1 MYVFEFYFVY
11 KMLRIYLFNTKVNIH
26 IVSCYI
32 DVDMSY
38 KYYLGPEIGIYMYGN
53 KQTLHKMYYVK
64 ILLIFLIFLMY
75 VLSIKIDRH
84 KFSMF

>member
-1 MYVFEFYFVY
+1 MYLYMCLSFILYI
-11 KMLRIYLFNTKVNIH
+11 KCHAYLFTTKVNIH
-26 IVSCYI
+26 LVSCYI

-38 KYYLGPEIGIYMYGN
+38 KYYLGPEIGTYMYGN

-64 ILLIFLIFLMY
+64 ILLIFNLFD
-75 VLSIKIDRH
+75 VSIKIDRH

>member
-11 KMLRIYLFNTKVNIH
+11 KMLYANLFTTKVNIH

-38 KYYLGPEIGIYMYGN
+38 KYYLGPEIGTYMYGN
-53 KQTLHKMYYVK
+53 KQTLHKMNYVK
-64 ILLIFLIFLMY
+64 ILLIFNLFD
-75 VLSIKIDRH
+75 VSIKIDRH

>member
-11 KMLRIYLFNTKVNIH
+11 KMLRVFTTKVNIH

-38 KYYLGPEIGIYMYGN
+38 KYYLGPEIGTYMYGN
-53 KQTLHKMYYVK
+53 KQTLHKIYYVK
-64 ILLIFLIFLMY
+64 ILLIFNLFDVGTKY
-75 VLSIKIDRH
+75 KN
-84 KFSMF
+84 

>member
-11 KMLRIYLFNTKVNIH
+11 KMLRVFTTKVNIH

-38 KYYLGPEIGIYMYGN
+38 KYYLGPEIGTYMYGN
-53 KQTLHKMYYVK
+53 KQTLHKIYYVK
-64 ILLIFLIFLMY
+64 ILLIFNLFDVGTKY
-75 VLSIKIDRH
+75 KNWQT
-84 KFSMF
+84 

>member
-11 KMLRIYLFNTKVNIH
+11 KMLRVFTTKVNIH

-38 KYYLGPEIGIYMYGN
+38 KYYLGPEIGTYMYGN

-64 ILLIFLIFLMY
+64 ILLIFLIFLM
-75 VLSIKIDRH
+75 
-84 KFSMF
+84 